1 MIILIIMV
9 IKDNINKTNIR
20 ITKRL
25 KNKLNSLILAYLP
38 IRNVNVGQDKLIKIV
53 VWSNIIR
60 KKLNKGI
67 IDVYFFLF

>member
-1 MIILIIMV
+1 
-9 IKDNINKTNIR
+9 
-20 ITKRL
+20 
-25 KNKLNSLILAYLP
+25 
-38 IRNVNVGQDKLIKIV
+38 VGQDKLIKIV